1 MTLCLPPEESRIP
14 PPPCA
19 PLNTPLRSQ
28 VILYCNRLTTWGFK
42 KGSAFILQL
51 QNGYC
56 YRCRCNSHTSGLYP
70 CQLYTWGP
78 FCKSN
83 GIPLP
88 HVIKIS
94 ASQASVRPGQGF
106 WVFGYPGSFS
116 AGLLRARSAHGTEPH
131 THGKRSTSF
140 RLVVT

>member
-1 MTLCLPPEESRIP
+1 MTLCLPPEESQIP

-78 FCKSN
+78 VCKSN
-83 GIPLP
+83 GILP
-88 HVIKIS
+88 CEYLRLQIKQNFSTGRIR
-94 ASQASVRPGQGF
+94 QYVHF
-106 WVFGYPGSFS
+106 WKSLPF
-116 AGLLRARSAHGTEPH
+116 ANTCMNKTRALFLA
-131 THGKRSTSF
+131 
-140 RLVVT
+140 